1 MLSYPRTSTTYC
13 ITGTKIFR
21 LGSKMIL
28 KRWGQNMQN
37 LDKSVRHLFLSDGWN
52 FEEIELLEH
61 YLQNHD
67 LSIFT
72 EEQLERIKIM
82 VQVDE
87 SGADALI
94 VAYLCRNG
102 RFRELFQHGVKP
114 HIYVAINVFGNQL
127 QTKTDLPITT
137 LIGKSPLELKQHP
150 NWSDI
155 KFYVASTDD
164 WAAHERYYYIAKM
177 ICHAANYDMR
187 GPTFALNVLQKSE
200 GAIRLSVAQAKMYL
214 DTYHKTFPEIRQ
226 WHNEIQNMLVKQK
239 SILYNLFGEPRL
251 FNSPWGDELFREAYA
266 FIPAS
271 TVGQIIN
278 KAKTRMQFHVEEG
291 DILDTDM
298 LQNGHDS
305 ALAQTTLGQ
314 EKYISD
320 MLQHYINVPLVNFNG
335 EKFNMRSES
344 QCGFNWG
351 PMKVKKDGTIVNALG
366 MRGL

>member
-1 MLSYPRTSTTYC
+1 MLMYPRTTTTYA

-21 LGSKMIL
+21 LGSKMVL
-28 KRWGQNMQN
+28 GKWGENMQN
-37 LDKSVRHLFLSDGWN
+37 KDKSVRHLFLSDGWN
-52 FEEIELLEH
+52 MDEQELLAH
-61 YLQNHD
+61 YLANRNIN
-67 LSIFT
+67 IFT
-72 EEQLERIKIM
+72 DEQKSRIKIL

-102 RFRELFQHGVKP
+102 KFRELFTNGVKP
-114 HIYVAINVFGNQL
+114 HIYVAINVFASQL
-127 QTKTDLPITT
+127 QTKTNLPITS
-137 LIGKSPLELKQHP
+137 LVGKSPLELKQHP

-155 KFYVASTDD
+155 KSYVASTDD
-164 WAAHERYYYIAKM
+164 WPAHERYYYIAKM

-200 GAIRLSVAQAKMYL
+200 GAIRLSVAQAKLYL

-239 SILYNLFGEPRL
+239 SILRNLFDEPRQ
-251 FNSPWGDELFREAYA
+251 FNGMWGDELFREAYA

-278 KAKTRMQFHVEEG
+278 KAKTRMQFHIENE

-305 ALAQTTLGQ
+305 ALVQTAIGQ
-314 EKYISD
+314 EDYISG
-320 MLQHYINVPLVNFNG
+320 MLQHYINVALVNFNG
-335 EKFNMRSES
+335 EMFSMKSEA
-344 QCGFNWG
+344 QCGFNWA
-351 PMKVKKDGTIVNALG
+351 PTKTKKDGTIINPLG
-366 MRGL
+366 LRAI